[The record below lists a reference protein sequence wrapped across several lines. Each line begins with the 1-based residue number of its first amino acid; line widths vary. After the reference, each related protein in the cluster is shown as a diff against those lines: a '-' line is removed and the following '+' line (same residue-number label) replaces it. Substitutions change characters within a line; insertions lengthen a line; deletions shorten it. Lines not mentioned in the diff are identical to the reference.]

1 MEAVG
6 VADVLT
12 KSLGTNNPHNVV
24 KAAMEGLLQ
33 LRSKRAIARARGKQR
48 DVAPV

>member
-6 VADVLT
+6 VADVLK

-24 KAAMEGLLQ
+24 KAAMDGLQQ
-33 LRSKRAIARARGKQR
+33 LRSKREIVRARGKQR
-48 DVAPV
+48 EAVQV